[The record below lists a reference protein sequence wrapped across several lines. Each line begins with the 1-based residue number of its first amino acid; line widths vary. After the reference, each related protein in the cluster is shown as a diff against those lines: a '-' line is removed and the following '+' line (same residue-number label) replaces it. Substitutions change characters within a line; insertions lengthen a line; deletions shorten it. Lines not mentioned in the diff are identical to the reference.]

1 MYIKELADKTRYFK
15 ATIEGVSNMCQIME
29 EYRDEIIEEYRDEI
43 IADVTKKVTEDVTKK
58 ITDKVTNDVT
68 KKNNSQTAVKL
79 LEKKMGTFEDIS
91 EITGLS
97 IDEIKELAEKINN

>member
-1 MYIKELADKTRYFK
+1 
-15 ATIEGVSNMCQIME
+15 MCKIME
-29 EYRDEIIEEYRDEI
+29 EFRDEIT
-43 IADVTKKVTEDVTKK
+43 A
-58 ITDKVTNDVT
+58 DVT

>member
-15 ATIEGVSNMCQIME
+15 KTVEGVNNMCQIME
-29 EYRDEIIEEYRDEI
+29 DFRDEITADVTKKVTQEVT
-43 IADVTKKVTEDVTKK
+43 ADVTKKVTEDVTKK
-58 ITDKVTNDVT
+58 NS
-68 KKNNSQTAVKL
+68 SQTAVKL

>member
-1 MYIKELADKTRYFK
+1 MFL
-15 ATIEGVSNMCQIME
+15 TIFSKNSPTSKVGEDVTTTVEGVNNMCQIME
-29 EYRDEIIEEYRDEI
+29 DFRDEIT
-43 IADVTKKVTEDVTKK
+43 ADVTKKVTE
-58 ITDKVTNDVT
+58 DVT

>member
-15 ATIEGVSNMCQIME
+15 TTVEGVNNMCQIME
-29 EYRDEIIEEYRDEI
+29 DFRDEIT
-43 IADVTKKVTEDVTKK
+43 ADVTKKVTEDVTKK
-58 ITDKVTNDVT
+58 NS
-68 KKNNSQTAVKL
+68 SQTAVKL